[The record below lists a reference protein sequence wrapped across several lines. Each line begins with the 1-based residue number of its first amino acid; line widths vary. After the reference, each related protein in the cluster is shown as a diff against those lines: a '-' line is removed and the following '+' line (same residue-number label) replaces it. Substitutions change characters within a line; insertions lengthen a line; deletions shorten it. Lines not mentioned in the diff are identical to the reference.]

1 MSLQGTSF
9 AIGWKSKLKVVK
21 ELKFVK
27 GVSVEPF
34 ASFEKESLRL
44 DEPLVDDF
52 MAARDYESFKRFCK
66 EYGLIMLRD
75 MISDVTVKRANL
87 KGAYHTF
94 DGRETVI
101 AEAEL
106 EALWIAIERRF
117 KALQGD
123 VKKLQQEQASDPD
136 AYIKH
141 LNKGLKSVR
150 LQAIGGKSY
159 GLVMHGED
167 LKAAMYLQII
177 LAGVP
182 LTQCEGCPGVFL
194 RTRPDR
200 FYCTDVCRE
209 RAKVKRRQD
218 NKSKLDYRK
227 EQTRARLNRLWKKD
241 PQTAKAIDADVLAKL
256 REART
261 KTDVK
266 NIEKEYDLQKQSPGR
281 KPESPAGAKLE

>member
-94 DGRETVI
+94 DGRETVVS
-101 AEAEL
+101 EAQL
-106 EALWIAIERRF
+106 QALWTAIERRVRR
-117 KALQGD
+117 LQAD
-123 VKKLQQEQASDPD
+123 VNKLQQEQASEP
-136 AYIKH
+136 AEFIKH
-141 LNKGLKSVR
+141 LNKGLKPVR
-150 LQAIGGKSY
+150 VKAIGEKEYSVN
-159 GLVMHGED
+159 LHGAY

-182 LTQCEGCPGVFL
+182 LAQCEGCANVFL
-194 RTRPDR
+194 RTNPYRKYCSKECQASTHKQRSDQTLRRKNQVRAR
-200 FYCTDVCRE
+200 FYRLRDQDPE
-209 RAKVKRRQD
+209 RAAEIE
-218 NKSKLDYRK
+218 S
-227 EQTRARLNRLWKKD
+227 
-241 PQTAKAIDADVLAKL
+241 DVLADL
-256 REART
+256 VEART
-261 KTDVK
+261 KK
-266 NIEKEYDLQKQSPGR
+266 HIAEIEKQYGLEKQSPGR
-281 KPESPAGAKLE
+281 KPKSPAGAKLEG